1 MINPWLTKKQAA
13 KHLGGMSVRTIE
25 RIIKFTP
32 GIVTKK
38 IKGNSAYRVLIS
50 LESLEEAPTLYTSKR
65 GGL

>member
-50 LESLEEAPTLYTSKR
+50 LESKFA
-65 GGL
+65 